1 MVEAAHGDVEDRL
14 QTTSA
19 SRRPDQAVKVLLVT
33 NMYPTPA
40 TPTAGPFV
48 AAQVESLRALG
59 LDMDVLHFPR
69 AQLGRRVYRGLADRV
84 KEVVAD
90 FEPDLVHVSYG
101 GIMAETVT
109 RSVRDRPVLV
119 TFHGTDL
126 LAGPGESLL
135 GGVSLRFGA
144 MASRRAARRAAG
156 VIVVSQNLFD
166 ALPRS
171 MDRSRVWIVPNGI
184 DLTEFRPRSKI
195 SCRRQLGWDSERRH
209 ILFPSSPS
217 RMVKRF
223 SLAQASFEVL
233 RRQEPGVELHAME
246 NVPPGEVPIWL
257 NAANAVLLTSAHEG
271 SPVVVREAL
280 ACDVAV
286 VSVDV
291 GDVRERLE
299 GIDGCFVVEPDPAAL
314 ADALALTLARREPIE
329 GRRRVAD
336 LALDRVAGRVKDI
349 YASVLDR
356 TIGADEHD

>member
-1 MVEAAHGDVEDRL
+1 MVEAAEEKAEIRTKETGM
-14 QTTSA
+14 
-19 SRRPDQAVKVLLVT
+19 SRHSDHPVKVLLVT

-48 AAQVESLRALG
+48 ASQVESLRALG
-59 LDMDVLHFPR
+59 LEMEVLHFPR
-69 AQLGRRVYRGLADRV
+69 SQLGRRVYRGLAKKV
-84 KEVVAD
+84 GEAVVE

-119 TFHGTDL
+119 TFHGSDL

-135 GGVSLRFGA
+135 GGMSRRVGA

-166 ALPRS
+166 ALPTS
-171 MDRSRVWIVPNGI
+171 VDRSRVWIVPNGI
-184 DLTEFRPRSKI
+184 DLNAFRPRSKVD
-195 SCRRQLGWDSERRH
+195 SRRHLGWDSERRH

-233 RRQEPGVELHAME
+233 RRHEPSAELHAME
-246 NVPPGEVPIWL
+246 NVPPREVPIWL
-257 NAANAVLLTSAHEG
+257 NAADAVLLTSEHEG

-280 ACDVAV
+280 ACNVAV

-299 GIDGCFVVEPDPAAL
+299 DIDGCFVVEPDPVAL
-314 ADALALTLARREPIE
+314 ADALTFSLSRREPIE
-329 GRRRVAD
+329 GRGRVAD
-336 LALDRVAGRVKDI
+336 LALERVAERVKEI
-349 YASVLDR
+349 YAGVLDWDDR
-356 TIGADEHD
+356 SRRS

>member
-1 MVEAAHGDVEDRL
+1 MVEAAEEQAEIRAKETGM
-14 QTTSA
+14 
-19 SRRPDQAVKVLLVT
+19 SRHSDHPVKVLLVT

-48 AAQVESLRALG
+48 ASQVESLRALG
-59 LDMDVLHFPR
+59 LKMEVMHFPR
-69 AQLGRRVYRGLADRV
+69 SQLGRRVYRGLAEKV
-84 KEVVAD
+84 GKAVVE
-90 FEPDLVHVSYG
+90 FEPDVVHVSYG

-135 GGVSLRFGA
+135 GGVFVRLGA

-166 ALPRS
+166 ALPTS
-171 MDRSRVWIVPNGI
+171 MDRTRVWVVPNGI
-184 DLTEFRPRSKI
+184 DLNEFRPRSKGD
-195 SCRRQLGWDSERRH
+195 CHRHLGWDSERRH

-223 SLAQASFEVL
+223 SLAQASFEAL
-233 RRQEPGVELHAME
+233 RRHEPDAELHALE
-246 NVPPGEVPIWL
+246 NVPPKEVPIWL
-257 NAANAVLLTSAHEG
+257 NAADAVLLTSAHEG
-271 SPVVVREAL
+271 SPVVVKEAL
-280 ACDVAV
+280 ACNVAV

-299 GIDGCFVVEPDPAAL
+299 GVDGCFVVEPDPVAL
-314 ADALALTLARREPIE
+314 ADALALTLARQEPIE
-329 GRRRVAD
+329 GRGRVAD
-336 LALDRVAGRVKDI
+336 LALERVAERVKDI
-349 YASVLDR
+349 YASVLAE
-356 TIGADEHD
+356 TIGTDERD